1 MKQKYIAQK
10 QTENEKGDKIYL
22 FYFVTEG
29 EDGFGAGID
38 MYTQS
43 ANRRTAKEQKCT
55 KNLFRSREEASRFVN
70 TLASGLVTPLT
81 LSDIVEDKIFE
92 KIEKNTCIS

>member
-29 EDGFGAGID
+29 EDGFAFADRLLHERGVFLTPGGVFGSAGQN
-38 MYTQS
+38 YVRLS
-43 ANRRTAKEQKCT
+43 LCAPVEV
-55 KNLFRSREEASRFVN
+55 LEEV
-70 TLASGLVTPLT
+70 LK
-81 LSDIVEDKIFE
+81 IVKQ
-92 KIEKNTCIS
+92 